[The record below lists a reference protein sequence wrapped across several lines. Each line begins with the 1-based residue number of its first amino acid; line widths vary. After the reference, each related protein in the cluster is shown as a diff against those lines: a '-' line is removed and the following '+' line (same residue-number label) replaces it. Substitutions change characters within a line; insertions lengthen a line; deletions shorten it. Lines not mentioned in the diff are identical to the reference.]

1 LPINSESTMSVPIP
15 RTKTAKLTPAAP
27 KQRIRRTEEQLIQDL
42 EARIQQLKVRA
53 VTKVAKKDP
62 ALAHISKAVRSIDKA
77 LSATGDVTL
86 RTALKEARETL
97 SACLQLPPALV
108 ADAPRNGHARRSS
121 GPDPDAVLTHVREHP
136 GQRSEQITQA
146 LRTDAA
152 SLRAAMKVLIEDG
165 KVKTKGQKRAT
176 EYWPASLRI

>member
-1 LPINSESTMSVPIP
+1 MP
-15 RTKTAKLTPAAP
+15 RTKTVKLTPVPP

-62 ALAHISKAVRSIDKA
+62 AIGHISKAVRSIDNA
-77 LSATGDVTL
+77 LSATGDATL

-97 SACLQLPPALV
+97 SACLQLPPSMV
-108 ADAPRNGHARRSS
+108 VGAPKNGHAKRSS
-121 GPDPDAVLTHVREHP
+121 GPDPDAVLAHVREHP
-136 GQRSEQITQA
+136 GQRSEQISQA

-152 SLRAAMKVLIEDG
+152 SLRAAMKALIEKG
-165 KVKTKGQKRAT
+165 QIKTKGQKRAT
-176 EYWPASLRI
+176 EYWPAGAGR